1 MLIDSRLEF
10 SDAQAVTTTADSTNV
25 IDLTVER
32 QVGKGRPLFLVVQVD
47 VALDDGDANETYV
60 VEMETDDN
68 AAMTSSVILTTMTFT
83 RGDVQGTRQVALVPL
98 ERVQQFLQVVYT
110 TGGTSPSGT
119 FSAWLTDQEVESWES
134 LDDAIVVP

>member
-25 IDLTVER
+25 IDLEVER
-32 QVGKGRPLFLVVQVD
+32 QIGKGQPLFLVVQVD

-60 VEMETDDN
+60 VELETDDN
-68 AAMTSSVILTTMTFT
+68 AAMSSSVILTTMTFT
-83 RGDVQGTRQVALVPL
+83 RGDVAGTRQVALIPL
-98 ERVQQFLQVVYT
+98 ANVQQFLQVVYT
-110 TGGTSPSGT
+110 HGGTSPSGT
-119 FSAWLTDQEVESWES
+119 WSAWITDQEVESWES